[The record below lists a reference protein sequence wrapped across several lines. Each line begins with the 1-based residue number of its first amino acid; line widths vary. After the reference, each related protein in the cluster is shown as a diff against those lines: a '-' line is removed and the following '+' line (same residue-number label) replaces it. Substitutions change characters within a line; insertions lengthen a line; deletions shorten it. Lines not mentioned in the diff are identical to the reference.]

1 MSQIK
6 LTKTKYPHWL
16 RLYVS
21 KLQGELKLAHWK
33 IDFGKTYCTHAAEAE
48 ILIFPAQNSAEL
60 TLSNGW
66 RKWSP
71 SVLRATVA
79 HELMHCHVNPINEL
93 AEEYLEELAPKTFQ
107 ERKKGLD
114 YINERVTD
122 GLAEM
127 VSVHLTLP
135 RLPSRAQSRT
145 LSNTLPY
152 SRTLK
157 SNKKSGTKGNRA
169 KGSVKKRTQAKKRS
183 TKTKR

>member
-6 LTKTKYPHWL
+6 LKKTKYPKWL
-16 RLYVS
+16 LVYLERIQS
-21 KLQGELKLAHWK
+21 ELKLAHWK
-33 IDFGKTYCTHAAEAE
+33 IEFGKTYCANVAEAE
-48 ILIFPAQNSAEL
+48 ILISPAQHTAEL
-60 TLSNGW
+60 TLSTGW

-93 AEEYLEELAPKTFQ
+93 AEEHLEELAPKTFQ

-122 GLAEM
+122 ALAEM

-135 RLPSRAQSRT
+135 KMPPRVQSRT
-145 LSNTLPY
+145 LSHTLSH
-152 SRTLK
+152 SRTLRSNNKTQNKDKRIK
-157 SNKKSGTKGNRA
+157 S
-169 KGSVKKRTQAKKRS
+169 SVKKRAVAKKKVR
-183 TKTKR
+183 KKQK

>member
-1 MSQIK
+1 MSQTKLIK
-6 LTKTKYPHWL
+6 TSYPHWL
-16 RLYVS
+16 RLYVGRVQS
-21 KLQGELKLAHWK
+21 ELKLAHWK
-33 IDFGKTYCTHAAEAE
+33 VDFGKTYCSTLAEAE
-48 ILIFPAQNSAEL
+48 ILIYPAQNSAEL

-135 RLPSRAQSRT
+135 RLPSRAQSKT
-145 LSNTLPY
+145 LSHTLPY

-157 SNKKSGTKGNRA
+157 SNRKRGNKGNRA
-169 KGSVKKRTQAKKRS
+169 KGSIKKQTQSKARSAKKKR
-183 TKTKR
+183 